1 VRPIVKDNIAVF
13 SPQGF
18 IDSNNCSTFIDYA
31 DLDFAISNNVEA
43 ILISMKKVIFFNKNG
58 INFFIT
64 TLEKAKTKSDIEVGF
79 CDVDEKKYKL
89 ILDMF
94 ENEDLPADLFKTYD
108 IARLFTGLS
117 DVKAGANILVWN
129 EDSTQ
134 KNNIV
139 VSLVERGYT
148 AIAAK
153 DEDDFKKKKKSK
165 EAGFEVIVD
174 NVYFGSHKN
183 RIAAHQM
190 GNSIIYSFSG
200 FLDAG
205 NIGSFDYTYH
215 SNCLNVGFLMFVF
228 DFEQVLSMNVYGVN
242 FFKKLAK
249 ISFNY
254 GAIIAIAGLNKTKV
268 SEELL
273 YDLEESGVKF
283 FASLKAFLE
292 DPNIKEYTK
301 NNTVAVAR
309 KKRTITKGLVEKTGV
324 FIDACVYSVGVLT
337 NKEAQ
342 KQRADVLELKIKD
355 LPVQEDIVASSIGFY
370 GQLEGM
376 LVLLFKKDIAKIAC
390 NMFLGEED
398 PDDDTIKD
406 ALSEFINIIGG
417 KAKTVLTN
425 AGMVVNMTLP
435 KSFDS
440 LEEVEEALEEKKGV
454 YVELDFAGSPFYF
467 YLTR

>member
-1 VRPIVKDNIAVF
+1 MRPIVKDNIAMF

-18 IDSNNCSTFIDYA
+18 IDSNNCSSFIDYS
-31 DLDFAISNNVEA
+31 DLEFAISSKVEA
-43 ILISMKKVIFFNKNG
+43 ILISLKKVVFFNKNG

-64 TLEKAKTKSDIEVGF
+64 TLQKAKDMQDIEVGF
-79 CDVDEKKYKL
+79 CDVDDAKYKL

-94 ENEDLPADLFKTYD
+94 ADEDLPADLFRSYD

-117 DVKAGANILVWN
+117 DVEASAKLLVWN
-129 EDSTQ
+129 EDTTQ

-139 VSLVERGYT
+139 VSLFERGYN

-153 DEDDFKKKKKSK
+153 DEADFKKRKKEPDFK
-165 EAGFEVIVD
+165 AIVD
-174 NVYFGSHKN
+174 NVYFGSHKS

-190 GNSIIYSFSG
+190 GNAIIYSFSG
-200 FLDAG
+200 FLDAN
-205 NIGSFDYTYH
+205 NIGNFDYTYH

-228 DFEQVLSMNVYGVN
+228 DLEQVLSMNVYGVN
-242 FFKKLAK
+242 FFKKLVK
-249 ISFNY
+249 ISYNY
-254 GAIIAIAGLNKTKV
+254 GAIISIAGLNQTKV
-268 SEELL
+268 SEDLL
-273 YDLEESGVKF
+273 FDLEESGVKF
-283 FASLKAFLE
+283 FKNLKTFLE
-292 DPNIKEYTK
+292 DPQIKEYTK

-309 KKRTITKGLVEKTGV
+309 KKRVLTKGLVEKVGV

-337 NKEAQ
+337 NQTATKQ
-342 KQRADVLELKIKD
+342 KAEVTEFKLKN

-370 GQLEGM
+370 GEIEGM
-376 LVLLFKKDIAKIAC
+376 LVLLFKKDIAQTAC

-425 AGMVVNMTLP
+425 QGMIVNMTLP

-440 LEEVEEALEEKKGV
+440 LEEVEEATEEKKGV